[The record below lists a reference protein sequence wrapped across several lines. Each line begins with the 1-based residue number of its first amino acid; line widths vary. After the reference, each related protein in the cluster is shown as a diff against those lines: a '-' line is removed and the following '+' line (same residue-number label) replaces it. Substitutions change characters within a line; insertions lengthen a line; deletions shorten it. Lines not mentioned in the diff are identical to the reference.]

1 MDYSS
6 ELKPYQQRLARLL
19 AGSGALFFAPEL
31 RLKDGRPTPY
41 FVNLG
46 KINTGRLILE
56 LGRCLAGW
64 IADHGLASEI
74 EVILGPSYKGSAL
87 AQAAAMCLWQ
97 DEGMEKA
104 FDYDRKEA
112 KTHGE
117 ASGQKAMFVTGA
129 LTPGAKVL
137 VIDDVGTS
145 MATKVE
151 LLDKLNAE
159 GQRLGQPFKVAGVL
173 LAVDREQT
181 QAVYDGEGKL
191 IEGVR
196 GPDALA
202 AFVQKTG
209 VPVWSLLG
217 IRQMVGFLAQVGEP
231 VNLAGSMRPLE
242 AAQVDEVE
250 QYLAVYG
257 REH

>member
-1 MDYSS
+1 M

-19 AGSGALFFAPEL
+19 AGCGALFFAPDL

-46 KINTGRLILE
+46 KLNTGRLALE
-56 LGRCLAGW
+56 MGRCFAGW
-64 IADHGLASEI
+64 IAEHDLAE
-74 EVILGPSYKGSAL
+74 EAPVILGPSYKGSAL
-87 AQAAAMCLWQ
+87 ALATAMCLWQ
-97 DEGMEKA
+97 DDVADLA

-117 ASGQKAMFVTGA
+117 ASGAKAMFVTGA

-145 MATKVE
+145 MATKRD
-151 LLDKLNAE
+151 LLDKLAAE
-159 GQRLGQPFKVAGVL
+159 GQRLGNPFQVQGVL
-173 LAVDREQT
+173 LGVDRQQT
-181 QAVYDGEGKL
+181 QAVYDEKGQL

-202 AFVQKTG
+202 AFVQETG
-209 VPVWSLLG
+209 VKVWALLG
-217 IRQMVGFLAQVGEP
+217 IREMVHFLAEVGEP
-231 VNLAGSMRPLE
+231 VKVAGVMRPLE
-242 AAQVDEVE
+242 ADDVRRVE
-250 QYLAVYG
+250 EYLAVYG
-257 REH
+257 REN

>member
-1 MDYSS
+1 MSS
-6 ELKPYQQRLARLL
+6 NLDLKPYQQRLARIL
-19 AGSGALFFAPEL
+19 ASSGALFFAPGL
-31 RLKDGRPTPY
+31 RLKDGRPSPY

-46 KINTGRLILE
+46 KLNTGRLIQE

-64 IADHGLASEI
+64 IADHELGGRV
-74 EVILGPSYKGSAL
+74 EVLLGPSYKGSAL

-97 DEGMEKA
+97 DEGLELA

-117 ASGQKAMFVTGA
+117 ASGKKAMFVTGA

-137 VIDDVGTS
+137 IIDDVGTS
-145 MATKVE
+145 MATKQD
-151 LLDKLNAE
+151 LLEKLTAE
-159 GQRLGQPFKVAGVL
+159 GERLGRPFQVAGVL

-181 QAVYDGEGKL
+181 QAVYDGQGQL
-191 IEGVR
+191 VEGVR

-202 AFVQKTG
+202 AFVQSTG

-217 IRQMVGFLAQVGEP
+217 VRQMVAFLAEAGEP
-231 VNLAGSMRPLE
+231 VSVDGAMRPLE
-242 AAQVDEVE
+242 TAEVASIE
-250 QYLAVYG
+250 EYLAVYG
-257 REH
+257 REY